1 MKKLL
6 NIFLWVMVVITMA
19 TIFYFSHQPAKKSS
33 KTSHTIA
40 KKIVNTVSKNK
51 TQKEKKK
58 IEKKVND
65 TLRTLAHFSLYLLLG
80 GFLMGAM
87 IMSFSHK
94 KSLVYLFILTLIL
107 VLIYALS
114 DEYHQTFIAGR
125 TAQFVDIAVDFAG
138 CLLSSGIIFM
148 FNKFRKQSV

>member
-1 MKKLL
+1 
-6 NIFLWVMVVITMA
+6 
-19 TIFYFSHQPAKKSS
+19 
-33 KTSHTIA
+33 
-40 KKIVNTVSKNK
+40 
-51 TQKEKKK
+51 
-58 IEKKVND
+58 
-65 TLRTLAHFSLYLLLG
+65 
-80 GFLMGAM
+80 MGAM

-138 CLLSSGIIFM
+138 CLLSSGIIFAVCN
-148 FNKFRKQSV
+148 FKKKSI